1 MLHKFILSRIM
12 VTVMNM
18 NLQLEF
24 NFGDQSDT
32 AAQLRYLKKQLDD
45 MQESM
50 RKQTKKLF
58 GEVRSLEKRCAKLE
72 AENANLKQ
80 PDKKIEWI
88 FLQDDQLVQAK

>member
-1 MLHKFILSRIM
+1 MPHIPILSRIM
-12 VTVMNM
+12 TVTMNM
-18 NLQLEF
+18 HVQLEF
-24 NFGDQSDT
+24 NFGDQNDT
-32 AAQLRYLKKQLDD
+32 SAQLRYMKTQLDA

-58 GEVRSLEKRCAKLE
+58 GEVRTLEKRCAKLE

-88 FLQDDQLVQAK
+88 FLQDEQLVQAK

>member
-1 MLHKFILSRIM
+1 MLHKLILSPIM
-12 VTVMNM
+12 TVTVDMYV
-18 NLQLEF
+18 QLEL

-32 AAQLRYLKKQLDD
+32 QAQLRYMKTQLDTL
-45 MQESM
+45 QESM

-58 GEVRSLEKRCAKLE
+58 GEVRTLEKRCAKLE

-88 FLQDDQLVQAK
+88 FLQDEQLVQAK

>member
-1 MLHKFILSRIM
+1 MHHKFILSRIM

-18 NLQLEF
+18 HVQLEF
-24 NFGDQSDT
+24 NFGDQNDT
-32 AAQLRYLKKQLDD
+32 AAQLKYLKTQLDA

-58 GEVRSLEKRCAKLE
+58 GEVRTLEKRCAKLE
-72 AENANLKQ
+72 AENVSLKK

>member
-1 MLHKFILSRIM
+1 MT
-12 VTVMNM
+12 VTVDMYV
-18 NLQLEF
+18 QLEL

-32 AAQLRYLKKQLDD
+32 QAQLRYMKTQLDA
-45 MQESM
+45 MQESF

-58 GEVRSLEKRCAKLE
+58 GEVRTLEKRCAKLE

-88 FLQDDQLVQAK
+88 FLQDEQLVQAK